1 MASFSAALQVA
12 GLTYP
17 VRSCTYEFSQATDG
31 RGRVVA
37 KVRHGLVRL
46 TLDVPDDDLLLDWA
60 NTPHKLLAGQVLFCS
75 AQGGPV
81 LETLAWEAG
90 QCVGY
95 QEEFASGDQSQG
107 AYVCHLTIA
116 APALTVQPGGPAA
129 YLTPAPGEHGTPPQA
144 LQHPL
149 PLVVAPATPPLVEKL
164 VVPTVEEVA
173 AAVGEKAL
181 EGLAATAAA
190 AALPVALTLALLLGS
205 ATPAQAPGIP
215 QPHLLPVDPDELR
228 LRELV
233 AQHAAGTLTAEE
245 ETELVS
251 LLAKVKGIYIKKLAD
266 LERTVPGRT
275 LPSHLPS
282 SSAVPRGTKA
292 KIRPKD
298 DLAKQ
303 RALTR
308 ENEAAGIIAK
318 EGYDIEQNPTIAGV
332 LKKPDYKIEGKIF
345 DCYAPTRNNPRAIWS
360 SIRDKIEEEQT
371 QRVVLN
377 LDDSDADT
385 KALFKQFSEYPISN
399 LEEVIIVKR
408 GSVFHLLP

>member
-1 MASFSAALQVA
+1 MASFYAVLQVA
-12 GLTYP
+12 SFAYP

-31 RGRVVA
+31 RGRVAA

-46 TLDVPDDDLLLDWA
+46 TLDVPDDDLLLAWA
-60 NTPHKLLAGQVLFCS
+60 NTPHKLLAGQVLFYS

-81 LETLAWEAG
+81 LETLAWDAG

-95 QEEFASGDQSQG
+95 QEEFASGDQRQG

-116 APALTVQPGGPAA
+116 SPALTVQPGGPAA
-129 YLTPAPGEHGTPPQA
+129 YVAPAPGEHGTPQQA
-144 LQHPL
+144 LLNPL
-149 PLVVAPATPPLVEKL
+149 PLVVAPAPPLVEKL

-181 EGLAATAAA
+181 QGLAATASA

-205 ATPAQAPGIP
+205 TTPAQAPGIP
-215 QPHLLPVDPDELR
+215 QPHLPSVDADELR
-228 LRELV
+228 LRELA
-233 AQHAAGTLTAEE
+233 AQHAAGTLTADE
-245 ETELVS
+245 ETELVT
-251 LLAKVKGIYIKKLAD
+251 LLAKVKGIHIEKLVD
-266 LERTVPGRT
+266 LEQVVPGRT
-275 LPSHLPS
+275 LASRPPNL
-282 SSAVPRGTKA
+282 SAVPRGTKA

-308 ENEAAGIIAK
+308 ENEAADIIAK
-318 EGYDIEQNPTIAGV
+318 EGYDIEQNPIIIGI
-332 LKKPDYKIEGKIF
+332 LKKPDYKIEHKVF

-360 SIRDKIEEEQT
+360 GVKEKIEEEQT

-377 LDDSDADT
+377 LDDSAVDIQE
-385 KALFKQFSEYPISN
+385 LSNQFNKYPILN
-399 LEEVIIVKR
+399 LEEVIIVKK